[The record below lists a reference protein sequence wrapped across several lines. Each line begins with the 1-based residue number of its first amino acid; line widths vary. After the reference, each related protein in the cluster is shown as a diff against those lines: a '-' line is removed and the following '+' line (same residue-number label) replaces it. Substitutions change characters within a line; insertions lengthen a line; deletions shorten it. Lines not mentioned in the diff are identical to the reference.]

1 MRFIHTSDWHIGR
14 QLHNQSLLEDQ
25 AHVLDQIVKLAQQH
39 SVDAV
44 IIAGDIYDR
53 SIPPASAVALL
64 DDVLNRLVA
73 ELGLPVLMIA
83 GNHDGHERLGFA
95 AKQMAASGLHI
106 VGPLQAELTPIRL
119 TSPTGDAYFYLLPY
133 AEPATVRQ
141 VFATDFADV
150 NGAADEGANVS
161 THEEAMALLLERV
174 RQHDSQGL
182 PKVVVS
188 HCFLDGGSES
198 ESERPLSI
206 GGADKISPRL
216 FSEFDYVALGHLHGP
231 QYKGCEHVRYSG
243 SILKYS
249 FSEQHQHKSVTLVD
263 LAAQSPAQIQLLPL
277 TALRDVRIIE
287 GELASL
293 LADGKT
299 DPQREDYLMVRLL
312 DKHAILDAMG
322 KLRSVYPNVL
332 HLERTGLMAG
342 ELAVALNREH
352 IKKGEMAMFSDF
364 FSQVSGDALTKA
376 QLAVMDDILTK
387 LHKDEPSSGELNR
400 GDSRQDEANEEP
412 SA

>member
-25 AHVLDQIVKLAQQH
+25 AYVLEQIVTLAEQH

-64 DDVLNRLVA
+64 DDVLNRLIT
-73 ELGLPVLMIA
+73 ELGLQVLMIA

-106 VGPLQAELTPIRL
+106 IGPLQADLTPIRL
-119 TSPTGDAYFYLLPY
+119 TSPSGDAYFYPLPY

-141 VFATDFADV
+141 VFEADAK
-150 NGAADEGANVS
+150 GLSVS
-161 THEEAMALLLERV
+161 SHEEAMALLLEQV
-174 RQHDSQGL
+174 RSHDSQGL

-263 LAAQSPAQIQLLPL
+263 VAAQTPAQIQLLPL

-287 GELASL
+287 GELAHL
-293 LADGKT
+293 LDLGIT
-299 DPQREDYLMVRLL
+299 DAKREDYLMVRLL

-342 ELAVALNREH
+342 EQAIALNRDH
-352 IKKGEMAMFSDF
+352 IKKGEMAMFRDF
-364 FSQVSGDALTKA
+364 FSQVSGEALSDA
-376 QLAVMDDILTK
+376 QQAVMDEILTK
-387 LHKDEPSSGELNR
+387 LHRDE
-400 GDSRQDEANEEP
+400 GDSVGSTRVAAKGEQ

>member
-25 AHVLDQIVKLAQQH
+25 AYVLDQIVALAEH
-39 SVDAV
+39 HTVDAV

-64 DDVLNRLVA
+64 DEVLNRLIT
-73 ELGLPVLMIA
+73 ELGLQVLMIA

-106 VGPLQAELTPIRL
+106 IGPLQVDLTPIRL
-119 TSPTGDAYFYLLPY
+119 TSPSGDAYFYPLPY

-141 VFATDFADV
+141 IFEADAK
-150 NGAADEGANVS
+150 GLSVS
-161 THEEAMALLLERV
+161 SHEEAMALLLEQV
-174 RQHDSQGL
+174 HSHDSQGL

-263 LAAQSPAQIQLLPL
+263 VAAQTPAQIQLLPL

-287 GELASL
+287 GELAHL
-293 LADGKT
+293 LDLGKT
-299 DPQREDYLMVRLL
+299 DAKREDYLMVRLL

-342 ELAVALNREH
+342 EQAVALNRDH
-352 IKKGEMAMFSDF
+352 IKKGEMAMFRDF
-364 FSQVSGDALTKA
+364 FSQVSGEALSDA
-376 QLAVMDDILTK
+376 QQAVMDEILTK
-387 LHKDEPSSGELNR
+387 LHRDE
-400 GDSRQDEANEEP
+400 GDSVGSTRVAAKGEQ

>member
-25 AHVLDQIVKLAQQH
+25 AYVLDQIVILAEQH

-64 DDVLNRLVA
+64 DEVLNRLIT
-73 ELGLPVLMIA
+73 ELGLQVLMIA

-95 AKQMAASGLHI
+95 AKQMAESGLHI
-106 VGPLQAELTPIRL
+106 IGPLQADLTPIRF
-119 TSPTGDAYFYLLPY
+119 TSPSGDAYFYPLPY

-141 VFATDFADV
+141 VFEADAK
-150 NGAADEGANVS
+150 GLSVS
-161 THEEAMALLLERV
+161 SHEEAMALLLEQV
-174 RQHDSQGL
+174 RSHDSQGL

-231 QYKGCEHVRYSG
+231 QYKGSEHVRYSG

-263 LAAQSPAQIQLLPL
+263 IAAQTPAQIQLLPL

-287 GELASL
+287 GELAHL
-293 LADGKT
+293 LDLGKT
-299 DPQREDYLMVRLL
+299 DAKREDYLMVRLL

-342 ELAVALNREH
+342 EQAVALNRDH
-352 IKKGEMAMFSDF
+352 IKKGEMAMFRDF
-364 FSQVSGDALTKA
+364 FSQVSGEELSDAQQT
-376 QLAVMDDILTK
+376 VMDEILTK
-387 LHKDEPSSGELNR
+387 LHRDEGDSGESTR
-400 GDSRQDEANEEP
+400 VAAKGEQ

>member
-14 QLHNQSLLEDQ
+14 QLHNQSLLDDQ
-25 AHVLDQIVKLAQQH
+25 AYVLEQIVALAKQH

-64 DDVLNRLVA
+64 DDVLNRLVNQ
-73 ELGLPVLMIA
+73 LGIQVLMIA

-106 VGPLQAELTPIRL
+106 IGPLQAELVPICL
-119 TSPTGDAYFYLLPY
+119 TSPSGDAYFYPLPY

-141 VFATDFADV
+141 VFETDAK
-150 NGAADEGANVS
+150 GLSVS
-161 THEEAMALLLERV
+161 SHEEAMALLLEQV
-174 RQHDSQGL
+174 RCHDCQGL
-182 PKVVVS
+182 PKVVVG

-231 QYKGCEHVRYSG
+231 QYKGCEQIRYSG

-263 LAAQSPAQIQLLPL
+263 IAAQSPAQIQLLPL

-287 GELASL
+287 GELAHL
-293 LADGKT
+293 LEVGKT
-299 DPQREDYLMVRLL
+299 DAKREDYLMVRLL

-342 ELAVALNREH
+342 DQAVVLNRDH
-352 IKKGEMAMFSDF
+352 IKKGEMAMFRDF
-364 FSQVSGDALTKA
+364 FAQVSGDELTPA
-376 QLAVMDDILTK
+376 QQEVMEDILTQ
-387 LHKDEPSSGELNR
+387 LHRDGLERSETHRDVK
-400 GDSRQDEANEEP
+400 EEQ
-412 SA
+412 AE